1 MSKSMTSEEFENTD
15 EPVPEKVRTPGS
27 LLDMFS
33 NPAARTY
40 LMISGGGLLATC
52 LLVFLFFN
60 SMLGAIILFLIGV
73 GGLLGRWSSAPPL
86 FVLFL
91 GYFAIFPMVVP
102 YGEVFRIKQNVL
114 KSVINPGDVLVLG
127 CTLVYL
133 LGSLR
138 LYAITHTGMPFD
150 APKMF
155 IKPKAKPTVRSR
167 TPIGDLELWMLFA
180 RVGLFV
186 LLGQVAWNLLTKL
199 RVDFSSNIPVTT
211 YPTGY
216 QYDRMRSTPD
226 ILPSYESQFLLGMGA
241 VALVVLV
248 CSFTLYYLWL
258 LRMNRDEATMVILDE
273 AWKTSR
279 RDYNRPEAWRGW
291 QKKKLLGTL
300 PRKGCGAWFL
310 VIGVPILLVGVG
322 FLVLRWLLSLR

>member
-1 MSKSMTSEEFENTD
+1 MTEID
-15 EPVPEKVRTPGS
+15 EPVPEKPKARS
-27 LLDMFS
+27 FAALLDMIR

-60 SMLGAIILFLIGV
+60 SAFGAMILFLIGA
-73 GGLLGRWSSAPPL
+73 GGILARWSSAPPV

-91 GYFAIFPMVVP
+91 GYIAIFPNVFP
-102 YGEVFRIKQNVL
+102 EGEAFRFRQDVL
-114 KSVINPGDVLVLG
+114 KTVIQPGDILVLG

-155 IKPKAKPTVRSR
+155 IKPKTKPTVRPH

-199 RVDFSSNIPVTT
+199 RVDFGSNIPVTT
-211 YPTGY
+211 YPPGFPY
-216 QYDRMRSTPD
+216 ERFRGSAEIM
-226 ILPSYESQFLLGMGA
+226 PSSASQFLLGMGA

-258 LRMNRDEATMVILDE
+258 LRMNRDEARMVVLDE
-273 AWKTSR
+273 AWRTSR

-322 FLVLRWLLSLR
+322 LFLLRWLLSLR

>member
-1 MSKSMTSEEFENTD
+1 MSKNMTSEEFENTD
-15 EPVPEKVRTPGS
+15 EPVPAKVRTPGS
-27 LLDMFS
+27 VLDMIA

-40 LMISGGGLLATC
+40 LMISAGGLIATC

-60 SMLGAIILFLIGV
+60 SMLGAVILLLIGV
-73 GGLLGRWSSAPPL
+73 GGLLARWSSAPPV

-91 GYFAIFPMVVP
+91 GYIAIFPNVIP
-102 YGEVFRIKQNVL
+102 DGEVFRFKQDVL
-114 KSVINPGDVLVLG
+114 KMVIRPGDILVLG
-127 CTLVYL
+127 SLMVYL

-155 IKPKAKPTVRSR
+155 IKPKAKATIRPR
-167 TPIGDLELWMLFA
+167 TPIGDLELWLLFA

-199 RVDFSSNIPVTT
+199 RVDFDSSIPVTT
-211 YPTGY
+211 YPPGFP
-216 QYDRMRSTPD
+216 YDRFRGSAEIM
-226 ILPSYESQFLLGMGA
+226 PSYASQFLLGMAA
-241 VALVVLV
+241 VALLVLV

-258 LRMNRDEATMVILDE
+258 LRMNRDEARMVVLDE

-322 FLVLRWLLSLR
+322 FFVLRWLLSLR